1 VENSDPLVLL
11 SGTRKAGSG
20 SEIAN
25 GDPLR
30 KMTDRVSAVVVIGV
44 VRSVGRAV
52 VIHDQSGVG
61 RVVALHQANK
71 TWPKLRKD
79 GAVQKLLKP
88 SIELQ
93 AVRTSSSP
101 LAV

>member
-44 VRSVGRAV
+44 VRS